1 VLRRAFLATGILNI
15 LPKADMPKTQSSSVQ
30 PRILFCPDSMEVSE
44 YSLQKMTIIIF
55 HKIRDKDCSFMVQD
69 IAISLKLLNCLIHLS
84 KGGYDNDF

>member
-1 VLRRAFLATGILNI
+1 
-15 LPKADMPKTQSSSVQ
+15 MPKTQSSSVQ

-69 IAISLKLLNCLIHLS
+69 IAISLKLLNCLIHLY

>member
-1 VLRRAFLATGILNI
+1 
-15 LPKADMPKTQSSSVQ
+15 
-30 PRILFCPDSMEVSE
+30 MEVSE

-69 IAISLKLLNCLIHLS
+69 IAISLKLLNCLINPS